1 MSILIYVWTPT
12 REMFVEGMTSTM
24 LPDAT
29 PLATLNDGVL
39 VPHEGI
45 IIDEVGAIEKTPA
58 VINPDGSI
66 QTPAVMVPGF
76 HVNLMA
82 TGTLADMLV
91 MGPPDTE
98 GNPTTLTQYDADGN
112 LLSVFVRTNISS
124 LMPGMK
130 WDAVTKDGVP
140 AGYVQ
145 PDTGVRLFD
154 PADVKSPARVFL

>member
-1 MSILIYVWTPT
+1 MSNIEIFAWCST
-12 REMFVEGMTSTM
+12 RELFVQGMTTTAFPDGST
-24 LPDAT
+24 
-29 PLATLNDGVL
+29 LATLDDNGNL
-39 VPHEGI
+39 IPHEGV
-45 IIDEVGAIEKTPA
+45 IIDEIGAIEKTPA

-82 TGTLADMLV
+82 TGVIASMLTA
-91 MGPPDTE
+91 GCPATGTIFE
-98 GNPTTLTQYDADGN
+98 
-112 LLSVFVRTNISS
+112 RTNISS

-154 PADVKSPARVFL
+154 PAEVKTPARVFL

>member
-1 MSILIYVWTPT
+1 MNILIYVWTPT
-12 REMFVEGMTSTM
+12 RDMFVEGMTSTM
-24 LPDAT
+24 LPDET

-39 VPHEGI
+39 VPHANVV
-45 IIDEVGAIEKTPA
+45 IDEIGAIEKTPA

-82 TGTLADMLV
+82 TGALADMLTA
-91 MGPPDTE
+91 GCPATGTIFE
-98 GNPTTLTQYDADGN
+98 
-112 LLSVFVRTNISS
+112 RTNISS

-140 AGYVQ
+140 AGFVQ

-154 PADVKSPARVFL
+154 PAEVKTPARVFL

>member
-1 MSILIYVWTPT
+1 MTIEIFAWWST
-12 REMFVEGMTSTM
+12 RELFVTGMTTTTFPDGST
-24 LPDAT
+24 
-29 PLATLNDGVL
+29 LATLDDNGNL
-39 VPHEGI
+39 IPHEGV
-45 IIDEVGAIEKTPA
+45 IIDEIGPVTKTPA

-82 TGTLADMLV
+82 TGAMASMLTA
-91 MGPPDTE
+91 GCPAAGTIFE
-98 GNPTTLTQYDADGN
+98 
-112 LLSVFVRTNISS
+112 RTNISS

-140 AGYVQ
+140 AGFVQ

-154 PADVKSPARVFL
+154 PAEVKTPARVFL